1 MAARDTMAHL
11 YSCFD
16 TMYVAYGEAAPTLT
30 NDAYVIRAYEAGR
43 AFGEVA
49 LTFREH
55 LNEAPGDPLV
65 PLEEALRLARSNDDT
80 GAMMLY
86 ALAMVVGPR
95 VLVSLRDARDQVE
108 LDDAALAVL
117 NEASMVLVQEI
128 LKVGEVSK
136 DQAPIED
143 PRWQEDAQALGRG
156 LDDSGNAESFGI
168 SR

>member
-1 MAARDTMAHL
+1 MDARDSMAYL

-49 LTFREH
+49 LAFRDYLDES
-55 LNEAPGDPLV
+55 PGEPV
-65 PLEEALRLARSNDDT
+65 APLEEALRFARVNDDT
-80 GAMMLY
+80 GTMMLY
-86 ALAMVVGPR
+86 ALALVVGPR
-95 VLVSLRDARDQVE
+95 VLVSLRDARDQVDF
-108 LDDAALAVL
+108 DDAALAVL
-117 NEASMVLVQEI
+117 NRGSMALVEEI

-136 DQAPIED
+136 DQAPIDD

-156 LDDSGNAESFGI
+156 LDESGNAESFGI